1 MSVQEVNFFA
11 GEQNLYGGYQY
22 EGLNLRGSISTR
34 GSIRG
39 DQYGWHQYGGRVHN
53 GRISTGEGPSV

>member
-39 DQYGWHQYGGRVHN
+39 GGGSVRVA
-53 GRISTGEGPSV
+53 SVRG